1 MTASTKPAWERFG
14 DAMLDW
20 GGYSLLAFATVLGVS
35 AGGPDPAWRL
45 TTLAI
50 AGGAAAWMYVLYT
63 RRPLPNTDHRLRLDV
78 FFVGL
83 LVFASVLMVWQP
95 LFFIFMIAGFFYA
108 TVLRPLPLAVLGIA
122 ATSILVNSLIAGL
135 PQTPEAWTFYVAI
148 IVVQTIVISAGAVIS
163 EKVTEQNEER
173 RVALAQLEAALEEN
187 AGLHAQLLTQARE
200 AGVLDERQ
208 RMAREIHD
216 TIAQGL
222 IGIITQLAAA
232 DHARDRPADRDRHTE
247 NAKRLAR
254 ESLAEAR
261 RSVEASMPAALE
273 SGTLPDALA
282 VVAREWSELSGIPVD
297 VTITGEMTRL
307 HPEIEVALLRI
318 AQEALAN
325 VAKHAGATRAGL
337 TLSFMG
343 DVVTLDVRDDGVG
356 FAVPERGP
364 ADGSGF
370 GLTGMRQ
377 RVARVAGSLAIESE
391 PGGGTAISARVPA
404 IAASSS
410 VVHAP

>member
-1 MTASTKPAWERFG
+1 MTTATKPAWERYA

-20 GGYSLLAFATVLGVS
+20 GGYLLLAFATFLGVS
-35 AGGPDPAWRL
+35 AGSPDLAWQL

-50 AGGAAAWMYVLYT
+50 AAAAALWIFVLYT
-63 RRPLPNTDHRLRLDV
+63 RRPMPNVDHRLRLDV

-83 LVFASVLMVWQP
+83 VLFASILMLRQP

-108 TVLRPLPLAVLGIA
+108 TALRPLPLAVVGIA
-122 ATSILVNSLIAGL
+122 ATSILINTLIAGI
-135 PQTPEAWTFYVAI
+135 PQNAEAWTFYLAI
-148 IVVQTIVISAGAVIS
+148 IVVQTVAISAGAVFG

-173 RVALAQLEAALEEN
+173 RVALARLEAALEEN

-222 IGIITQLAAA
+222 TGIITQLEAA
-232 DHARDRPADRDRHTE
+232 DHAKERAADRDRHIET
-247 NAKRLAR
+247 AKRLAR

-261 RSVEASMPAALE
+261 RSVEASLPAALE
-273 SGTLPDALA
+273 SGTLSDALA

-297 VTITGEMTRL
+297 VRITGEVTSL

-356 FAVPERGP
+356 FLVPERG
-364 ADGSGF
+364 AGEGDGF

-377 RVARVAGSLAIESE
+377 RAARVAGSLAIESE

-404 IAASSS
+404 IGVRPS
-410 VVHAP
+410 VVPAP